1 MDYLRILR
9 ALCVGLSAVGLL
21 LPTSVLQAAPP
32 RAAETPRLAAR
43 EPGPLANDVN
53 PQKAF
58 ASDVELDAAGS
69 MRGLVV
75 DVQGARAADQ
85 EVVLR
90 QPGRELARTRT
101 DAMGRFRIG
110 PLRGGMYQLSVG
122 GGNRVVRAWA
132 ANTAPP
138 AAKKTTLV
146 VIGGEVIRG
155 QMPLENFFGSDA
167 VIIAGLVAAMIILP
181 IAIGGSKPHSP

>member
-21 LPTSVLQAAPP
+21 LPTSVLEAAAPG
-32 RAAETPRLAAR
+32 A
-43 EPGPLANDVN
+43 LANDVKPRATLVN
-53 PQKAF
+53 
-58 ASDVELDAAGS
+58 DVELDAAGS
-69 MRGLVV
+69 MHGLVV
-75 DVQGARAADQ
+75 DVQGARAVDR
-85 EVVLR
+85 EVVVR
-90 QPGRELARTRT
+90 QPGREVARTRT

-110 PLRGGMYQLSVG
+110 PLRGGMYQLSVDG
-122 GGNRVVRAWA
+122 GGRMVRAWA

-138 AAKKTTLV
+138 AAEKTTLV

-155 QMPLENFFGSDA
+155 QMPLECFFGSDA

-181 IAIGGSKPHSP
+181 IALSGSKPHSP